1 MPLIVVQWRPPV
13 CRQKARHFANY
24 TRIWP
29 PRHPSRPR
37 LRHDYVRARARGSA
51 APGRPT
57 GGGAPAPHTHHRA
70 ASLVR
75 RPRHRRRRHHRGLPR
90 ARRDCPFT
98 PTPRLIGVP
107 GRDGSVSPPCSTML
121 TVVPHVP
128 LLHCA
133 LHLYRPPA
141 LLSAC
146 TTSRVGQAPAGQV
159 SPPLPDPPPPD
170 LRWLPLPSLIINV
183 YVVANSAPSLP
194 FAAT

>member
-1 MPLIVVQWRPPV
+1 MATPGVSSNGPPLCKLYAHMAPSASVTPPPTTRLRTRPRPRKCSTRPP
-13 CRQKARHFANY
+13 N
-24 TRIWP
+24 
-29 PRHPSRPR
+29 
-37 LRHDYVRARARGSA
+37 RGG
-51 APGRPT
+51 PH
-57 GGGAPAPHTHHRA
+57 APHTHHRA

-90 ARRDCPFT
+90 ARRNCLFT

-107 GRDGSVSPPCSTML
+107 GRDGSVSPPCSMML
-121 TVVPHVP
+121 TVVPYVP

-170 LRWLPLPSLIINV
+170 MRWLPLPCLIINV